1 MTDRLF
7 LLRRGIV
14 VGLALLVLRLAFM
27 QLARGAAYRQLAD
40 NNRLRLVPQA
50 AARGVILDRQGR
62 QLATNRR
69 QFRVAVIPQEVANRR
84 ATMKRLGPL
93 VDVPPG
99 ELDWRFDEDRSLP
112 FLPATL
118 VSSVPKS
125 VALRI
130 EEAHLDLPGIVI
142 EQAITRAYPLGSVAA
157 TLLGYVGPPD
167 PDALPALKPY
177 GISPQELVGRAGL
190 EQALDA
196 YLRGRAGGSL
206 IEVNHVARQ
215 VRVVGRREPVAGQ
228 SVVLTIDAK
237 LQALIEGQFQQ
248 HQQPGAC
255 VVLKPDT
262 GEVLAMVSFPAFDPE
277 AFATRQRSAIQQV
290 FRDPRAPLM
299 NRATNGAYLPGSI
312 VKPLTGMTALEQ
324 GVVTAGTTIQCPG
337 FLTIGN
343 RKFHCWNRDGHGP
356 MTLREAL
363 RVSCNVYFMDVGR
376 RLGQERLR
384 SGFAGMGFG
393 RRTGWLME
401 EQAGYLPLRVRLN
414 EGEVALLA
422 MGQGDILITPLQ
434 AAVLAA
440 AIANQEWVVEPWVVK
455 AVGEVAVGHPRTRPL
470 GWSPAHLA
478 VVREG
483 MLAVVNH
490 PDGTGA
496 RAHSE
501 RVRIAGKTGTA
512 QTHIQGHPHAWF
524 IGFCP
529 AENPAIA
536 MAVLAEHGGSGGDFP
551 AAIAKVICEA
561 VVAPLAPTD
570 RPPHG

>member
-14 VGLALLVLRLAFM
+14 VGLALLVVRLAFM

-62 QLATNRR
+62 QLATSRR

-93 VDVPPG
+93 VDLPPG

-118 VSSVPKS
+118 VSSVSKP

-262 GEVLAMVSFPAFDPE
+262 GEILAMVSFPAFDPE

-312 VKPLTGMTALEQ
+312 VKPLTAMTALEQ
-324 GVVTAGTTIQCPG
+324 GVATAGTTIQCPG

-343 RKFHCWNRDGHGP
+343 RKFHCWNQDGHGP

-384 SGFAGMGFG
+384 AGFSGMGFG

-401 EQAGYLPLRVRLN
+401 EQAGYLPLRLRLN

-422 MGQGDILITPLQ
+422 MGQGDILVTPLQ
-434 AAVLAA
+434 AAVMAA
-440 AIANQEWVVEPWVVK
+440 AIANQGWVVEPWVVK